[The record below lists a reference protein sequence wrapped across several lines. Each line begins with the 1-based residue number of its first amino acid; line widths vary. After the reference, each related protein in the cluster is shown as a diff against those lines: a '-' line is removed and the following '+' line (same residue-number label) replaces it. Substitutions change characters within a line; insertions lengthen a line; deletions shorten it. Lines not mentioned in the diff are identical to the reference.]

1 MSNTLARAML
11 ARQAQFLSAMSQHNL
26 PALILLTDDER
37 LPDPLA
43 ATSALPRGSAVI
55 LRSRSKAKRCALAAP
70 LREIAWKNDLFFL
83 VADDPQLAM
92 EVHANGIH
100 LPESRAHEA
109 AHWRA
114 LRPDWFITCAAHSEH
129 GVVRAR
135 TFGADAALLSPVF
148 ATKSHPNRAPLTQ
161 IRLRFIVTKMS
172 VPIYAL
178 GGIDARNAAR
188 LQGAPLAGIA
198 AIGALEVRR
207 EI

>member
-1 MSNTLARAML
+1 VSNSLARAIL
-11 ARQAQFLSAMSQHNL
+11 ARQAQRLNAASRNL

-43 ATSALPRGSAVI
+43 SAAALPRGSAVI
-55 LRSRSKAKRCALAAP
+55 LRSRSDAKRYALAAP
-70 LREIAWKNDLFFL
+70 LREVAWQNDLFFL

-92 EVHANGIH
+92 KVQANGVH
-100 LPESRAHEA
+100 LPEKRAHET

-114 LRPDWFITCAAHSEH
+114 LRPDWLITCAAHSERDVLH
-129 GVVRAR
+129 AK
-135 TFGADAALLSPVF
+135 TFGANAVLLSPVF

-161 IRLRFIVTKMS
+161 IRLRFIAANVS
-172 VPIYAL
+172 IPIYAL
-178 GGIDARNAAR
+178 GGIDAHNVAR